1 MTKARLIKRHEI
13 KEREEQQE
21 PETEEKKRYT
31 KERVGVVDWPKR
43 NKSQDPRKAFA
54 DLFIQPQTQTR

>member
-13 KEREEQQE
+13 KERDAQQE
-21 PETEEKKRYT
+21 PVTEEKRYT
-31 KERVGVVDWPKR
+31 KEGVPVDWTKR
-43 NKSQDPRKAFA
+43 KKGQDPRKAFA